1 MYIDKLCDIIN
12 KYNNSYNRAIKMKPV
27 DINSIIYI
35 DFNKESIKKGPKFKV
50 GDHVR
55 ISK

>member
-1 MYIDKLCDIIN
+1 
-12 KYNNSYNRAIKMKPV
+12 MKPV

>member
-1 MYIDKLCDIIN
+1 
-12 KYNNSYNRAIKMKPV
+12 MKPIDV
-27 DINSIIYI
+27 KSSTHINFEVENNY
-35 DFNKESIKKGPKFKV
+35 KGHKFKV